1 MTQQPW
7 HPGTLLEMSGYFW
20 KTCTL
25 HAAVKLDVFTVIGEK
40 RLGAE
45 EVAAQAGADTDA
57 AERLLSALAGME
69 LLVKE
74 DGLYANTEAAATYLS
89 KSSPRYIG
97 YMILHHH
104 YLVEMWGKL
113 DQSVKTGKPVRE
125 APADADQT
133 GKGDAE
139 REAFLMGMF
148 NNASLMA
155 PGLVTHIDLGDRRR
169 LLDMG
174 GGPGTYAIFFC
185 RQYPDLTATVFDLPT
200 TQPFA
205 EKTIGS
211 FDMAE
216 RIDFAE
222 GSYLEHELPGG
233 YDVVWMSHILH
244 GEGYEDCRKMV
255 EKAWRALEDGG
266 MIIIHEFI
274 LDETGATPL
283 FPALF
288 SLNMLVAT
296 ENGRAYREAEII
308 EMLKSAGFTDITRLD
323 YSGPTQSGLIT
334 AIR

>member
-7 HPGTLLEMSGYFW
+7 HPGTLLETSGYFW

-25 HAAVKLDVFTVIGEK
+25 HAAVKLDVFTVIREK

-45 EVAAQAGADTDA
+45 EIAAQAGADVDA
-57 AERLLSALAGME
+57 AERLLNALAGME

-74 DGLYANTEAAATYLS
+74 DGRYANTEAAATYLS

-104 YLVEMWGKL
+104 YLVELWGNL

-125 APADADQT
+125 APADADAT

-155 PGLVTHIDLGDRRR
+155 PGLVTHIDLGGRRR

-174 GGPGTYAIFFC
+174 GGPGTYAIHFC
-185 RQYPDLTATVFDLPT
+185 RQYPNLTATVFDLPT
-200 TQPFA
+200 TRPFA
-205 EKTIGS
+205 EKTI
-211 FDMAE
+211 E
-216 RIDFAE
+216 RFGLTDRIGFAD
-222 GSYLEHELPGG
+222 GSYLAQELPGG

-244 GEGYEDCRKMV
+244 GEGYEDCREMIK
-255 EKAWRALEDGG
+255 KAWRALEDGG
-266 MIIIHEFI
+266 MIFIHEFI
-274 LDETGATPL
+274 LDETGTNPI

-296 ENGRAYREAEII
+296 ENGRAYSESEIAG
-308 EMLKSAGFTDITRLD
+308 MLQNAGFSEITRLD
-323 YSGPTQSGLIT
+323 YSGPTQSGLIR
-334 AIR
+334 AIK